1 MLTHC
6 GKRSIVV
13 SWGDATNY
21 GTISDIK
28 TYIHFGLFWSH
39 AIGRKW
45 RVWRWDGF
53 HKQIRKAN
61 RKIAYSNILL
71 LTGITRFLFCS
82 IVTLEQKSD
91 TYILKIEKT
100 TDCHPSCAN
109 KLAIFAPQ

>member
-6 GKRSIVV
+6 GSTVVV

-21 GTISDIK
+21 GAIMDIK
-28 TYIHFGLFWSH
+28 TYIHFDLFWSH

-45 RVWRWDGF
+45 RVWRWDCF